1 MIGQDRQI
9 IKTLK
14 YHIVGK
20 IRATHPN
27 PQYIRT
33 MSAAEFVRILSNPI
47 KFRLFLL
54 RKLPAAFFS
63 GVRIR
68 EIDEHHCVV
77 TVPFKWLTQNPFRS
91 TYFASLSMAAE
102 MSTGALAMAHIY
114 KRKPAVS
121 MLVVKVDSQY
131 MKKATART
139 KFTCN
144 DGAALKAVI
153 EKAVSSGEPQAFTAR
168 STGVNKEGE
177 TVAEF
182 LVSWSFKVR
191 SK

>member
-1 MIGQDRQI
+1 
-9 IKTLK
+9 
-14 YHIVGK
+14 
-20 IRATHPN
+20 
-27 PQYIRT
+27 
-33 MSAAEFVRILSNPI
+33 MSATDLIRILKNPV

-54 RKLPAAFFS
+54 RKLPPAFFS

-68 EIDEHHCVV
+68 EMDEQHRVV

-114 KRKPAVS
+114 KRSPAIS
-121 MLVVKVDSQY
+121 MLVVRVDSQY
-131 MKKATART
+131 MKKATGKT

-144 DGAALKAVI
+144 DGSALRSVI
-153 EKAVSSGEPQAFTAR
+153 EKAVSSGEAQSFAAR
-168 STGVNKEGE
+168 SVGINEAGE

-182 LVSWSFKVR
+182 LITWSFKAR
-191 SK
+191 LR